1 MEEEQDIN
9 NVKEEEPRD
18 RNVSVSAIEE
28 SRVRNDSQSANDEES
43 RVSNLR
49 ESANGEGNNP
59 RDVAEVANEE
69 VEAEP
74 QRCGPGVQ
82 GCAAAKPKRGCR
94 PCKNGEA
101 PLRLRDKT
109 NCPDCGKQKGVHA
122 LNYSHSKVRKANKT
136 KQSNIIIED
145 VVPKE
150 ETSSKTKD
158 FIEYKHIEP

>member
-43 RVSNLR
+43 RVRNVSESVNEEANKPR
-49 ESANGEGNNP
+49 E
-59 RDVAEVANEE
+59 VAEFINEE

-74 QRCGPGVQ
+74 KLLGPGAQ
-82 GCAAAKPKRGCR
+82 GCAAGKPKRGCR

-101 PLRLRDKT
+101 PLRLRDKP
-109 NCPDCGKQKGVHA
+109 NCPDCGKQISVHA
-122 LNYSHSKVRKANKT
+122 LNYSHSKVCKANKT

-145 VVPKE
+145 VVPEKE
-150 ETSSKTKD
+150 ASSKNKRINRIQT
-158 FIEYKHIEP
+158 H